1 MTNLKLLIR
10 FFTNAVPN
18 LKIIPSDHF
27 ETTIQYETENPVQN
41 EINQFKN
48 HPSIKVIISKI
59 NPNKRFS
66 FCPVHAPPL
75 SYLSQSWNSKTN

>member
-1 MTNLKLLIR
+1 MIMTNLKLLIR
-10 FFTNAVPN
+10 FFTNTVPN
-18 LKIIPSDHF
+18 LIIIPSDHF

-41 EINQFKN
+41 EINKFKN
-48 HPSIKVIISKI
+48 YPSIKMIISKI

-75 SYLSQSWNSKTN
+75 SYLSQS